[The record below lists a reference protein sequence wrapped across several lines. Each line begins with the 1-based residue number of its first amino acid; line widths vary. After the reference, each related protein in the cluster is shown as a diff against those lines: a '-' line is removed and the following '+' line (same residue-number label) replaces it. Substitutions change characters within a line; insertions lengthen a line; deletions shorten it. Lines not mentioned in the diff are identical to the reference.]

1 MSVET
6 PNPAAVHVPIN
17 PEIQA
22 SRRRAISP
30 RDFSMGL
37 ALAAIWLYFS
47 IREPSFLSSR
57 NLSMLVIEL
66 SITAILALGML
77 VIMLPGHIDL
87 SAGSGVGLLG
97 ALAAVLVFSPQD
109 LISRLGIVGRIF
121 SPLLRTPWP
130 AAMAMLFACAIAILL
145 WMLMGRLIVKTGI
158 PAFIVTLG
166 GLQVFRGLHW
176 YIIGSQTIPVSLGGK
191 PNIYS
196 ALTTDYLHPKKGLAL
211 AAAIIV
217 LLAIVT
223 LRARARRIAHGF
235 AVPDFEITFLK
246 LFIAAQTIFLFVLI
260 TNQYQGV
267 PLSAVVLATVAFII
281 YVLTQHT
288 PFGRYLYAI
297 GGNEEAAVLS
307 GVPVQRVVIAAFALM
322 GLIVALTGFMQTAY
336 GGATTSTV
344 GSLMELDAIAA
355 CVIGGTSLRGGRGT
369 VLGTLFGALIMASL
383 LNGMTLLA
391 VSPEMKFVAR
401 GVVLTL
407 AVWLDVK
414 LSRK

>member
-1 MSVET
+1 MSIPT
-6 PNPAAVHVPIN
+6 TTTLPSS
-17 PEIQA
+17 PEITQTKA
-22 SRRRAISP
+22 SRRALSP
-30 RDFSMGL
+30 RDFSMAL
-37 ALAAIWLYFS
+37 ALALVWIYFS
-47 IREPSFLSSR
+47 VREPAFLSPR
-57 NLSMLVIEL
+57 NLSMLAIEL
-66 SITAILALGML
+66 SITATLALGML
-77 VIMLPGHIDL
+77 LVMLPGHIDL

-97 ALAAVLVFSPQD
+97 AIAAVLVFSPRD
-109 LISRLGIVGRIF
+109 LIDRLGFVGRAL
-121 SPLLRTPWP
+121 SPILQNPWP
-130 AAMAMLFACAIAILL
+130 AMLAMAVACVVALLL

-176 YIIGSQTIPVSLGGK
+176 YIIGSQTIPVSLGGQT
-191 PNIYS
+191 NAYS
-196 ALTTDYLHPKKGLAL
+196 ALTTYYLKPTTGLIL
-211 AAAIIV
+211 AAAIVVALI
-217 LLAIVT
+217 IIN
-223 LRARARRIAHGF
+223 LRARARRKAHGF
-235 AVPDFEITFLK
+235 AVADSEITFLK
-246 LFIAAQTIFLFVLI
+246 LFISAQTIFLFVLI
-260 TNQYQGV
+260 CNRYQGI
-267 PLSAVVLATVAFII
+267 PLSAVVLGAVALIV

-307 GVPVQRVVIAAFALM
+307 GVPVERVVIMAFALM

-355 CVIGGTSLRGGRGT
+355 CVIGGTSLKGGRGS

-401 GVVLTL
+401 GIVLTL